1 MCAGSEILFFVN
13 GICQGVAFKD
23 VNGGRYHPAA
33 SIYTLPNQPN
43 CTVQFNFGP
52 EFDFFPE
59 DFGNRPIPKAMCEAS
74 YCGIDGQTIHHGE
87 TLVENGQSSEK
98 KAWLFWYIFSF

>member
-1 MCAGSEILFFVN
+1 LCGGSEILFFVN

-23 VNGGRYHPAA
+23 INGGRYYLAA

-43 CTVQFNFGP
+43 CMVQFNFGP
-52 EFDFFPE
+52 EFDCFPE
-59 DFGNRPIPKAMCEAS
+59 DFVNRPIPKAMCEAS
-74 YCGIDGQTIHHGE
+74 YCGIDGQAVHHGE

-98 KAWLFWYIFSF
+98 KA